1 MTLDAVMQAA
11 VAEGRLRHLDLAF
24 GRLMAELARVP
35 GDELLAAA
43 CLVSR
48 RAGEGDVC
56 LELGAVAGRKV
67 VDTAAGPLVCPP
79 LSRWLECLERSGV
92 VGRPGDPHP
101 LLLDGASR
109 LYLARYWYYEHE
121 VARQLTARCG
131 IRTAPFDDARLA
143 DTVARLFPVAE
154 ESADWQQVAA
164 VLACLTPL
172 AVISGGPGTGKTHTV
187 ARMLALMQRSAVSGP
202 LRIGLAAP
210 TGKAAARLGDAIG
223 EARGGLPVEDAVR
236 AAIPD
241 GASTLHR
248 LIGLQ
253 NGAGARHHRDNPL
266 HLDVL
271 VVDEASMVDLP
282 LMYRVLDALPAAAR
296 LVLLG
301 DRDQLASVEAGH
313 VMGDLCQG
321 RRGDAYGPQM
331 AALVARLTGLELP
344 RGGAGFADQ
353 VVLLRRSYRFAAA
366 SGIGRLAAAVNGG
379 DAPGAVA
386 VLAEGGAGEA
396 AWPRLDAEG
405 RWRWLAAFA
414 ARHFGDLAAAAPE
427 QALERL
433 ARARVLAALRE
444 GPWGVTELNRRLAAP
459 LRGGRPRPD
468 DPWFPGRP
476 VMVTRNDY
484 DLGLYNGDLGITL
497 AGEGGLRVWF
507 RHADGGLRALA
518 PARLPAV
525 ETALA
530 ITVHKS
536 QGSEFDEV
544 CLVLPEQPSPV
555 VSRELIYT
563 GITRARR
570 GFTLLAG
577 GEALQRGIEG
587 RVERTSGLRERLW
600 GDGP

>member
-1 MTLDAVMQAA
+1 
-11 VAEGRLRHLDLAF
+11 
-24 GRLMAELARVP
+24 
-35 GDELLAAA
+35 
-43 CLVSR
+43 
-48 RAGEGDVC
+48 
-56 LELGAVAGRKV
+56 
-67 VDTAAGPLVCPP
+67 
-79 LSRWLECLERSGV
+79 
-92 VGRPGDPHP
+92 
-101 LLLDGASR
+101 
-109 LYLARYWYYEHE
+109 
-121 VARQLTARCG
+121 
-131 IRTAPFDDARLA
+131 
-143 DTVARLFPVAE
+143 
-154 ESADWQQVAA
+154 
-164 VLACLTPL
+164 VLACITPL

-187 ARMLALMQRSAVSGP
+187 ARMLALMQHSAAAGP
-202 LRIGLAAP
+202 MRIGLAAP

-223 EARGGLPVEDAVR
+223 EARGGLPVGDAVK

-241 GASTLHR
+241 AATTLHR

-253 NGAGARHHRDNPL
+253 EGAGARHHRDNPL

-313 VMGDLCQG
+313 VMGDLCRG
-321 RRGDAYGPQM
+321 RRGDAYGPQTV
-331 AALVARLTGLELP
+331 ARLARLTGVELP
-344 RGGAGFADQ
+344 RSGGGFADQ

-366 SGIGRLAAAVNGG
+366 SGIGRLAAAVNRG
-379 DAPGAVA
+379 DAPAAVA
-386 VLAEGGAGEA
+386 VLEDDGAGEA
-396 AWPRLDAEG
+396 AWPRLDAEA
-405 RWRWLAAFA
+405 RWRWLADFA
-414 ARHFGDLAAAAPE
+414 ARHFSDLAAAAPGE
-427 QALERL
+427 ALERL

-444 GPWGVTELNRRLAAP
+444 GPWGVKEINRRLAAP

-497 AGEGGLRVWF
+497 AGEEGLRVWF
-507 RHADGGLRALA
+507 RQADGGLRALA

-530 ITVHKS
+530 LTVHKS
-536 QGSEFDEV
+536 QGSEFDAV

-577 GEALQRGIEG
+577 GEALQRGIEQ

-600 GDGP
+600 EGGT

>member
-1 MTLDAVMQAA
+1 MTLEAVMRAA
-11 VAEGRLRHLDLAF
+11 VDEGRLRYLDLAF
-24 GRLMAELARVP
+24 GQLMLELARVP

-56 LELGAVAGRKV
+56 LDLGAVAGRRV

-79 LSRWLECLERSGV
+79 LPRWLKGLEGSGV
-92 VGRPGDPHP
+92 VGRAGDGHP
-101 LLLDGASR
+101 LVLEGATR
-109 LYLARYWYYEHE
+109 LYLARYWHYESE
-121 VARQLTARCG
+121 VARQLMARCG
-131 IRTAPFDDARLA
+131 IQTAPFDEARLA
-143 DTVARLFPVAE
+143 DSVGRLFPAGDEVP
-154 ESADWQQVAA
+154 DWQQAAA
-164 VLACLTPL
+164 VLACVTPL

-187 ARMLALMQRSAVSGP
+187 ARMLALMQRSAVGGP

-223 EARGGLPVEDAVR
+223 EARGGLPVEDTVK

-253 NGAGARHHRDNPL
+253 EGAGAHHHRDNPL

-282 LMYRVLDALPAAAR
+282 LMYRVLDALPATAR
-296 LVLLG
+296 VVLLG

-313 VMGDLCQG
+313 VMGDLCHG
-321 RRGDAYGPQM
+321 RGGDAYGPET
-331 AALVARLTGLELP
+331 AARLARITGLELP
-344 RGGAGFADQ
+344 RGSAGFADQ
-353 VVLLRRSYRFAAA
+353 VVLLRHSYRFSAAG
-366 SGIGRLAAAVNGG
+366 GIGRLAAAVNGG
-379 DAPGAVA
+379 DAAGAVA
-386 VLAEGGAGEA
+386 VLEDAGAEGA
-396 AWPRLDAEG
+396 AWPHLDAAA
-405 RWRWLAAFA
+405 RYRWLADFA
-414 ARHFGDLAAAAPE
+414 ARHFGDLAAAGPGE
-427 QALERL
+427 ALERL

-444 GPWGVTELNRRLAAP
+444 GPWGVTELNRRLAVP
-459 LRGGRPRPD
+459 LQGARSRPD

-484 DLGLYNGDLGITL
+484 DLGLYNGDLGIAL
-497 AGEGGLRVWF
+497 AGEAGLRVWF
-507 RHADGGLRALA
+507 RQADGGLRAVA

-570 GFTLLAG
+570 HFTLLAG
-577 GEALQRGIEG
+577 GEALGRGIEE

-600 GDGP
+600 GNEP